1 MTNLTKADGLASSK
15 SAFHHAWK
23 AAFDRAKITDDLHFN
38 DLRGAAVTI
47 LSEAGCTPQGIA
59 TIAGYTVASV
69 HKILEVYLARTR
81 ALAQSAIIKLDGH
94 RRNAK

>member
-1 MTNLTKADGLASSK
+1 LVIGDLSGSGLVLATRPYPAIADDHP
-15 SAFHHAWK
+15 SATPPPGTRPF
-23 AAFDRAKITDDLHFN
+23 
-38 DLRGAAVTI
+38 RGAAVTI

-59 TIAGYTVASV
+59 TITGYTVASV

-94 RRNAK
+94 QRNAK